1 MAGLARQGLILIPH
15 FSGFEEFVGEV
26 ELAHSQH
33 IMADLMEMLVDAN
46 QLGLTLSELDGEA
59 LFFYGYD
66 DPPSVEQLTG
76 QARDW
81 TLGFHGHL
89 NALKRDIY
97 CDCGACVNVSRLGL
111 RIVGHY
117 GEFGE
122 HRLRNKTLVVGKEV
136 ILARKLMDTSIST
149 SDYLLISEPLMEK
162 IGISGERNGRF
173 ERIEQ
178 TFPVFGTITLGFQ
191 DLTGLREKAP
201 PAPEREPVLGLKEEI
216 GEEVNVNVSLEK
228 AAGVLTD
235 FESWPDWVDGLSHL
249 DMDFSAPLRSGARH
263 ICVSPGQTQYQTIEN
278 IVKKNDEFSLITRV
292 TSPVPMVKKLIM
304 VFSARQAS
312 AGIVLKMSFNYD
324 PNPLTG
330 WLVKMTKSGKFRTQ
344 IHNSL
349 QNLKGLLEG

>member
-1 MAGLARQGLILIPH
+1 MAGVAQQGLILIPH
-15 FSGFEEFVGEV
+15 FSGFDEFIGDV

-66 DPPSVEQLTG
+66 APPSLEQLTG

-81 TLGFHGHL
+81 TLGFHRRL

-136 ILARKLMDTSIST
+136 ILARKLMDNSIST

-162 IGISGERNGRF
+162 IGIKGGRNSSF

-178 TFPVFGTITLGFQ
+178 TFPVFGTIPLGFQ
-191 DLTGLREKAP
+191 DLTGLREEAP

-216 GEEVNVNVSLEK
+216 AEEVNVNAPLEK
-228 AAGVLTD
+228 AAGILTD

-249 DMDFSAPLRSGARH
+249 DMDFSAPLRSGSRH
-263 ICVSPGQTQYQTIEN
+263 ICVSPKQTQYQTVEN

-292 TSPVPMVKKLIM
+292 TSPVPMIKNLIM

-312 AGIVLKMSFNYD
+312 KGILLRMCFNYE
-324 PNPLTG
+324 PKPYMG
-330 WLVKMTKSGKFRTQ
+330 WLVKKTKGGKFRAQ